1 MLVRVGK
8 PKFEE
13 EDRGKAVRVSNPFQD
28 WGKGIV
34 KKKGALEK
42 KSELKKKGMGD
53 ETSDGI
59 YNRHEENVV
68 VANPETLREDWV

>member
-13 EDRGKAVRVSNPFQD
+13 KDRGKVVRVSNPFQD
-28 WGKGIV
+28 WEKGSV
-34 KKKGALEK
+34 KKKGALQK
-42 KSELKKKGMGD
+42 KSELKKKGTGD
-53 ETSDGI
+53 QTSDGI